1 MLIVRKG
8 KRSDAVAEHLGQ
20 GNILVS
26 ALYYFP
32 FLKSQPP
39 DAAAQPLHP
48 KTSSLNKK
56 LEWLF
61 DISAVVC

>member
-1 MLIVRKG
+1 M
-8 KRSDAVAEHLGQ
+8 AEHLGQ